1 MKVLSSSNNKPEIK
15 WPIKHTCLHCDS
27 LLLVDEEDVREGYM
41 GFAVITCPVCMHE
54 EFLDEDNLNR
64 TVTAETVKFPE
75 NFWYFGG
82 KDCKELNEDDIRE
95 YIKRAVK
102 YFREN
107 PDNFC
112 YQTGTGDT
120 MVYVLNFSGDQE
132 YDVVVCKGYY
142 ETHIPFEDIDQELVR
157 EELWSNKGVCLH
169 D

>member
-1 MKVLSSSNNKPEIK
+1 MNVLNANKQVDIR
-15 WPIKHTCLHCDS
+15 WPIKHTCFHCGS
-27 LLLVDEEDVREGYM
+27 ILLVDEDDVHEGYM
-41 GFAVITCPVCMHE
+41 GSACIICPICLQE
-54 EFLDEDNLNR
+54 ELLDVDALNR
-64 TVTAETVKFPE
+64 TITAETVKFPD

-82 KDCKELNEDDIRE
+82 KKSKKLNEDDIRE
-95 YIKRAVK
+95 CIKRAVK

-142 ETHIPFEDIDQELVR
+142 ETHIPFEDIDKELVR
-157 EELWSNKGVCLH
+157 EELWSNKGVCRR